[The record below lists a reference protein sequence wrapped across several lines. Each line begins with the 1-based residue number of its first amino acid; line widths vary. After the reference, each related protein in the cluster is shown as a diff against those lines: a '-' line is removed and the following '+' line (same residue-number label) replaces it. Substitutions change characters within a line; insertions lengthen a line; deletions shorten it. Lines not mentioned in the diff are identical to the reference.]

1 MEKREELVTLA
12 WALLGLVAGA
22 AAEPAGRHV
31 VYLSQNNY
39 PSLLYI
45 NAAHGTTS
53 MDTRADTSDIIQLIL
68 HPSNPEA
75 KQTRRATV
83 VLTGEAQGT
92 LTLTQSNPPVGATV
106 IEGVISNLSPGL
118 HGFHIHQLG
127 DLTGGCKSAGGHYN
141 PYMRPHGSPEHSER
155 HIGDLGNILADATGR
170 AEVNITDPLVTLV
183 GPRTVLGR
191 AVVVHAGE
199 DDLGRGGN
207 EESLKTG
214 NAGGRVACGV
224 IGHA

>member
-1 MEKREELVTLA
+1 
-12 WALLGLVAGA
+12 
-22 AAEPAGRHV
+22 
-31 VYLSQNNY
+31 
-39 PSLLYI
+39 
-45 NAAHGTTS
+45 

-92 LTLTQSNPPVGATV
+92 LTLTQSKPPVGPTV
-106 IEGVISNLSPGL
+106 IEGVITNLSPGL

-141 PYMRPHGSPEHSER
+141 PYMRPHGSPLDRER
-155 HIGDLGNILADATGR
+155 HVGDLGNILADATGR
-170 AEVNITDPLVTLV
+170 VVVNISDPLVSLV

-199 DDLGRGGN
+199 DDLGDGGN
-207 EESLKTG
+207 EDSLKTG